1 VRDLKI
7 LIKFFASH
15 REFAGVSEIELEL
28 PEATTISKLLEMLY
42 ERYPD
47 LKQLDEETII
57 SVNKRYAE
65 EGDLLSA
72 GDEIALFPPVGGG

>member
-1 VRDLKI
+1 VIDLKI

-15 REFAGVSEIELEL
+15 REFAGVS
-28 PEATTISKLLEMLY
+28 LEMLY